1 MPKRRKSLPHPLT
14 EEESKK
20 LLAVT
25 SSRSITALR
34 DQVAIL
40 LMLRAGLRVSET
52 CNLAPS
58 DLDMGARKLRVHRGK
73 GAKDRVLYLAPH
85 VADRLAVWLARR
97 PNGSRWLLP
106 VIHGGR
112 RALGEAT
119 PGGRM
124 SPRSVAAHL
133 SRLAQDAGI
142 ERKVSPHELRHTY
155 ATREL
160 TRGVNITQIQ
170 RALGH
175 GDLSTTAIY
184 LHVVDSDREASAN
197 GMPTDVLP

>member
-14 EEESKK
+14 EEEAKK
-20 LLAVT
+20 LLAAT

-34 DQVAIL
+34 DQVVII
-40 LMLRAGLRVSET
+40 LMLRAGLRVSEV
-52 CNLAPS
+52 CNLAPA
-58 DLDMGARKLRVHRGK
+58 DLDLPKTLRVHRGK

-106 VIHGGR
+106 VIHGGH
-112 RALGEAT
+112 RALGVAT

-133 SRLAQDAGI
+133 SRLAQQAGI
-142 ERKVSPHELRHTY
+142 ERKVSPHKLRHTY
-155 ATREL
+155 ATSEL
-160 TRGVNITQIQ
+160 RRGVLITHVQ
-170 RALGH
+170 RDLGH

-184 LHVVDSDREASAN
+184 LHVVDSEREASAN
-197 GMPTDVLP
+197 GRPPVALP